1 MSVSSRLTEVFQSAP
16 EIPFDDSARLICFS
30 DCHRGDN
37 SWADEFAR
45 NQNLFFFALEHY
57 FNEGYTYFEL
67 GDGDE
72 LYENNHFSD
81 IRSAHSRIFKR
92 MREFYQ
98 AGRFHMIYGNH
109 DLERADPKVVE
120 NTLFHYINDRTGRKE
135 PLFDGIQ
142 LHEGLILKHAPT
154 GGKIFLVHGNQGDP
168 MCDRYWKITRLV
180 DQTIWGPLRMFGVD
194 NPTNP
199 AKNYKKRD
207 ALEAEMTAWVK
218 AMNQPA
224 IFGHT
229 HRPWFAGPGDP
240 PYFNGGCCIHPRSI
254 TGIEI
259 INGGIQLIEWS
270 LVADQRGYLKT
281 SKEILAGPRK
291 VSSLFA
297 NSLQGLG

>member
-1 MSVSSRLTEVFQSAP
+1 MSVSSRLNEVFQSAP
-16 EIPFDDSARLICFS
+16 EIPFDDSARLIFFS
-30 DCHRGDN
+30 DCHRGDD

-45 NQNLFFFALEHY
+45 NQNLLFFAIEYY

-72 LYENNHFSD
+72 LYENKHFSD
-81 IRSAHSRIFKR
+81 IRSAHPHIFRR
-92 MREFYQ
+92 MHEFYQ

-109 DLERADPKVVE
+109 DLERANPKVVDK
-120 NTLFHYINDRTGRKE
+120 TLFHYIDDRTSRKE

-154 GGKIFLVHGNQGDP
+154 GGKILLVHGYQGDP
-168 MCDRYWKITRLV
+168 ICDQYWKITRFV
-180 DQTIWGPLRMFGVD
+180 DRAIWGPLRMFGLD

-207 ALEAEMTAWVK
+207 ALEEEMIAWVK
-218 AMNQPA
+218 DKKQPA

-229 HRPWFAGPGDP
+229 HRPWFARPGDP
-240 PYFNGGCCIHPRSI
+240 PYFNDGCCIHPRSI

-259 INGGIQLIEWS
+259 NQGEIQLIEWS
-270 LVADQRGYLKT
+270 LIADQKGYLKT
-281 SKEILAGPRK
+281 SKEILASPRK
-291 VSSLFA
+291 VAGLFA
-297 NSLQGLG
+297 F